1 MGVSLYLV
9 ESDNIPGSI
18 SEENKVRMMVVSIVA
33 MLVVTMV
40 VAGCLEE
47 GEEQVEIDVDEG
59 YDEIVI
65 PEEEQPNE
73 GGPETYPQNQSIV
86 TTNVNNESSLEFEVE
101 PMEIMRGEGRMFVTI
116 KLSAEGTF
124 EEELD
129 VSTFKFRASEKE
141 ESESPFNSVEFQTR
155 YTQID
160 GGERWPPHEQQIG
173 KAMVG
178 PGNFAYDGY
187 DLNSNEFSVE
197 TMLYWEIDSENIG
210 EEFTLQL
217 EAIVG
222 GLSEDV
228 PATIDV
234 HLEGGDG

>member
-1 MGVSLYLV
+1 M
-9 ESDNIPGSI
+9 IM
-18 SEENKVRMMVVSIVA
+18 SEENRIRLKVLTIVA
-33 MLVVTMV
+33 MLAVTMV

-47 GEEQVEIDVDEG
+47 EDPIEVDVDEG

-65 PEEEQPNE
+65 PEEEQPDE
-73 GGPETYPQNQSIV
+73 DLVTTLPQNKSTV
-86 TTNVNNESSLEFEVE
+86 TTIVNNGSSLEFEVE
-101 PMEIMRGEGRMFVTI
+101 PRSVKRGDYMTVRL

-141 ESESPFNSVEFQTR
+141 ESESPFNIARFHPEYS
-155 YTQID
+155 QID
-160 GGERWPPHEQQIG
+160 NGERWSHDEQQQG
-173 KAMVG
+173 SAMVG
-178 PGNFAYDGY
+178 PGNFVHEGF
-187 DLNSNEFSVE
+187 DLDSNEFSVE

-228 PATIDV
+228 PATIDIR
-234 HLEGGDG
+234 LEGGDA

>member
-1 MGVSLYLV
+1 MC
-9 ESDNIPGSI
+9 
-18 SEENKVRMMVVSIVA
+18 EEGKVKLIVLAIVA
-33 MLVVTMV
+33 MLAVTLA
-40 VAGCLEE
+40 VAGWQHEE
-47 GEEQVEIDVDEG
+47 EDPIEVDMDEG

-65 PEEEQPNE
+65 PEEEQPEE

-141 ESESPFNSVEFQTR
+141 ESESPFNIARFHPEYS
-155 YTQID
+155 QID
-160 GGERWPPHEQQIG
+160 NGERWPYHEQQKG
-173 KAMVG
+173 GAMVG
-178 PGNFAYDGY
+178 PGNFVYEGY
-187 DLNSNEFSVE
+187 DLDSNEFSVE

>member
-1 MGVSLYLV
+1 
-9 ESDNIPGSI
+9 
-18 SEENKVRMMVVSIVA
+18 
-33 MLVVTMV
+33 MLIT
-40 VAGCLEE
+40 GCLEE
-47 GEEQVEIDVDEG
+47 EDPIEVEVDEG

-65 PEEEQPNE
+65 PEEEQPDE
-73 GGPETYPQNQSIV
+73 GGPVTYPQNQSIV

-101 PMEIMRGEGRMFVTI
+101 PRSLKRSDVIDARI

-129 VSTFKFRASEKE
+129 VSTFKFRISEKE
-141 ESESPFNSVEFQTR
+141 ESESPFNIVRFHPEYS
-155 YTQID
+155 QID
-160 GGERWPPHEQQIG
+160 NGERWPYHEQQKG
-173 KAMVG
+173 GAMVG
-178 PGNFAYDGY
+178 PGNFVYEGY
-187 DLNSNEFSVE
+187 DLDSNEFSVE

>member
-1 MGVSLYLV
+1 
-9 ESDNIPGSI
+9 
-18 SEENKVRMMVVSIVA
+18 MVILLIFVSITA
-33 MLVVTMV
+33 YSLNNAESKQKIT
-40 VAGCLEE
+40 
-47 GEEQVEIDVDEG
+47 VDEG

-65 PEEEQPNE
+65 PEEEQPDE
-73 GGPETYPQNQSIV
+73 DLVTTCPQNKSVV

-101 PMEIMRGEGRMFVTI
+101 PISLKRSDVIDARI

-129 VSTFKFRASEKE
+129 VSTFKFRISEKE
-141 ESESPFNSVEFQTR
+141 ESERPFNGVDFRTSYSRIE
-155 YTQID
+155 
-160 GGERWPPHEQQIG
+160 GGERWPSHEQQPG
-173 KAMVG
+173 SAMLG
-178 PGNFAYDGY
+178 PGHFAHEGY
-187 DLNSNEFSVE
+187 DLDSNEFSVE

-228 PATIDV
+228 PATVDIC
-234 HLEGGDG
+234 LEGSDV

>member
-1 MGVSLYLV
+1 MVLTIVLV
-9 ESDNIPGSI
+9 
-18 SEENKVRMMVVSIVA
+18 
-33 MLVVTMV
+33 LVVTMLIT
-40 VAGCLEE
+40 GCLEE
-47 GEEQVEIDVDEG
+47 EDPIEVEVDEG

-65 PEEEQPNE
+65 PEEEQPDE
-73 GGPETYPQNQSIV
+73 GGPVTYPQNQSIV

-101 PMEIMRGEGRMFVTI
+101 PRSLKRSDVIDARI

-129 VSTFKFRASEKE
+129 VSTFKFRISEKE
-141 ESESPFNSVEFQTR
+141 ESESPFNIARIHPEYS
-155 YTQID
+155 QID
-160 GGERWPPHEQQIG
+160 NGDRWPHDEQRTG
-173 KAMVG
+173 RAMVG
-178 PGNFAYDGY
+178 PGNFAHEGY
-187 DLNSNEFSVE
+187 DLDSNEFSVE

-228 PATIDV
+228 SATIDI
-234 HLEGGDG
+234 HLEGGEE

>member
-1 MGVSLYLV
+1 MNLKRKEVYVTILVILLVFSSIIIYSLNN
-9 ESDNIPGSI
+9 EN
-18 SEENKVRMMVVSIVA
+18 ENKMKI
-33 MLVVTMV
+33 T
-40 VAGCLEE
+40 
-47 GEEQVEIDVDEG
+47 VDEG

-65 PEEEQPNE
+65 PEEEQPDENDVE
-73 GGPETYPQNQSIV
+73 NVTGTNLQNKSTV

-101 PMEIMRGEGRMFVTI
+101 PRSITKSLDLMQVRI
-116 KLSAEGTF
+116 KLSAEGYF
-124 EEELD
+124 VDELD
-129 VSTFKFRASEKE
+129 VSTFKFRVSEKE
-141 ESESPFNSVEFQTR
+141 ESESPFNGVDFKTS
-155 YTQID
+155 YSQIE

-197 TMLYWEIDSENIG
+197 TMLYWEIDPENIG

-228 PATIDV
+228 PATIDIR
-234 HLEGGDG
+234 LEGDDG